1 MRQPHPLSPPLSPPP
16 RHRRPRITLDQL
28 HTFLAV
34 ADTEHITAAAAALGL
49 SQGSVSAAISRLEDT
64 LGLPLLLRVGRNVR
78 LTDVGRAVRQIG
90 TQVFDHIAMIEELTA
105 GYLAFERGEITIAA
119 GHVVGAHQLPVWL
132 APFVGEHSEI
142 DVRIRLAPLHAVL
155 GMLRDGSADVVVV
168 SADVKPAGVET
179 LVLERTELVIVV
191 GAHHPLASSRTPMRE
206 LHAHRYLAHESGTGT
221 RMHAEQLLGREIDD
235 LATIELE
242 EGALHSALLAGIGF
256 GVVARSIVE
265 PEIESG
271 RLVVLKH
278 PGPPVRQRVTA
289 ARRLAL
295 QPPAVT
301 AFWQHLEGIAGGV
314 G

>member
-1 MRQPHPLSPPLSPPP
+1 MRLHHPHSPPL

-34 ADTEHITAAAAALGL
+34 ADAEHVTAAATALGL
-49 SQGSVSAAISRLEDT
+49 SQGSVSAAVSRLEDT
-64 LGLPLLLRVGRNVR
+64 LGLPLLQRVGRNVR

-90 TQVFDHIAMIEELTA
+90 TQVFDHIAMIEELAA
-105 GYLAFERGEITIAA
+105 GYLAFERGEVTIAA
-119 GHVVGAHQLPVWL
+119 GRVVGAHQLPVWL
-132 APFVGEHSEI
+132 APFVSEHSEI

-168 SADVKPAGVET
+168 SADVKPAGLET
-179 LVLERTELVIVV
+179 LVLDRTELVIVV
-191 GAHHPLASSRTPMRE
+191 GAHHPLAASRTPMRE

-221 RMHAEQLLGREIDD
+221 RMHAEQLLGREIDG

-242 EGALHSALLAGIGF
+242 EGALHAALLAGIGF

-265 PEIESG
+265 PEIESR

-278 PGPPVRQRVTA
+278 PGRPVRQRVTA

-295 QPPAVT
+295 HPPAVT
-301 AFWQHLEGIAGGV
+301 AFWQHLEGIARGV
-314 G
+314 A